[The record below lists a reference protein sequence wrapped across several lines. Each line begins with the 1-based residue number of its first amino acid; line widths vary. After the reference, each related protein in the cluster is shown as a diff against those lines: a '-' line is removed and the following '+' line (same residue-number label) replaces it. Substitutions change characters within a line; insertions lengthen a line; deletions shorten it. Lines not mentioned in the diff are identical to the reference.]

1 MPIFLENHLKIAVLE
16 TKCIPQVILLN
27 NALLLIVRFVY
38 RLILAINAK
47 KDTMFTITLQQE
59 YRLVKLVLMKTVFNA
74 IIIMDIV
81 DNVWMDMR

>member
-47 KDTMFTITLQQE
+47 KATMFTITLQQE

-81 DNVWMDMR
+81 DNVSMDMR